1 MYLQQD
7 PENGKFRVL
16 RANAIA
22 LEMGKTCRSGT
33 VDRAICGMESCDP
46 DISHTCTDG
55 VTPCDNGVTAA
66 VASPELLDG
75 AGIGLE
81 TDIYSFGIVMWEVF
95 TRRKA
100 WHWIKSGQETNN
112 AIIAQIAL
120 GRRPK
125 MPESLSP
132 AIAKHIRKCLHQ
144 DPAQRPTAAMVTNW
158 INNCRSQLGEAMKA
172 EQNEVVR
179 GRDMDKDGGKS
190 QVRKNARAVHDRTD
204 EHWSLRGRYSLY
216 PSSLQTG
223 GAGFTL
229 KVVDCTLDEWM
240 ENALTGSGLQPEK
253 LGKLS
258 KMKAHR
264 FGLKFEK
271 DDGRGGKAK
280 TWPQVAEIEQGDT
293 IAAEFPSIKTGCVL
307 KKINGGVAPKTFKEA
322 IPMLKARP
330 LTLEFTSALAEHTNE
345 VRPWTHAALLEIGLV
360 RRHEAMKLVQHRCY
374 SPRCGKPHCEDETC
388 TNVHP

>member
-1 MYLQQD
+1 
-7 PENGKFRVL
+7 
-16 RANAIA
+16 
-22 LEMGKTCRSGT
+22 
-33 VDRAICGMESCDP
+33 
-46 DISHTCTDG
+46 
-55 VTPCDNGVTAA
+55 
-66 VASPELLDG
+66 
-75 AGIGLE
+75 
-81 TDIYSFGIVMWEVF
+81 
-95 TRRKA
+95 
-100 WHWIKSGQETNN
+100 
-112 AIIAQIAL
+112 
-120 GRRPK
+120 
-125 MPESLSP
+125 
-132 AIAKHIRKCLHQ
+132 
-144 DPAQRPTAAMVTNW
+144 
-158 INNCRSQLGEAMKA
+158 MKA

-240 ENALTGSGLQPEK
+240 ENALTGSDLQPEK

-374 SPRCGKPHCEDETC
+374 SPRCGRPHCEDETC
-388 TNVHP
+388 TNVHPCPLKNTMGAGWMALVTASVDSPSPTTVTVNRDFVRKCVRLAAKDAGVEAVQLLRSYETSNGPRADVEEGEPHCGGPVDESQRSYLRDS